1 MLFCGGPNFVQMC
14 LSVINVFFLLLHYYD
29 DDDDDDDDDY
39 YYYSDLMV
47 NLKCSLHVWDDV

>member
-1 MLFCGGPNFVQMC
+1 MQMC